1 VGTEGVRVI
10 VDGVPATLQAVHVAG
25 TVAVAGDSGDVEFWW
40 LDDAAARFSLKFVFQ
55 GSVSQIVRIDRPVTS
70 PEPARTLEQTLAS
83 KACRTEVPGVY
94 FLTDSAE
101 LLAASEPAI
110 ERIADVMK
118 QQPGWRVTIE
128 GHTDSTAVTLTILI
142 FAPPRRRAEDRPRQ
156 PLRHSFRP
164 TADRRLRAHPAR
176 RHQRHDGRPR
186 AQPARRACKKLLN
199 PTEIS
204 MTTRTVLAS
213 AATLILGVV
222 LVACGES
229 AGTSSGASGGSAA
242 ASGASGGHDPCS
254 LLEPKEV
261 EAVMGPLAGPPFRT
275 HDSPEDNAPDAN
287 GKVCV
292 YETADFSNIRLSV
305 EWEDGAM
312 LLKAVSLPGRIVSG
326 AVPESQSGRLDTPTA
341 AKETITK
348 NMLPGGVQMAGEW
361 DEAMALGCCQ
371 IFALRGDT
379 LVTFDFR
386 GWRDDLKGAASI
398 LDKALVR
405 IEKPLSIDGRAGNDA
420 AAKREAQR
428 PAKRDACSLITRA
441 EVEAILGPLLADPE
455 TKSKDNSDCW
465 YRFTQAESENSTLKD
480 APEAFKSILGGLTGG
495 KTGLVS
501 GAVDTAITI
510 TWRGGFRAMHDGQM
524 VAGGAAGA
532 FNGLPGMPAREA
544 GKLEGPWTE
553 ASQTSLTFTAVK
565 KDVAVSIDTVPML
578 SNKQVEIRRKLVTA
592 IIGKI

>member
-1 VGTEGVRVI
+1 
-10 VDGVPATLQAVHVAG
+10 
-25 TVAVAGDSGDVEFWW
+25 
-40 LDDAAARFSLKFVFQ
+40 
-55 GSVSQIVRIDRPVTS
+55 
-70 PEPARTLEQTLAS
+70 
-83 KACRTEVPGVY
+83 
-94 FLTDSAE
+94 
-101 LLAASEPAI
+101 
-110 ERIADVMK
+110 
-118 QQPGWRVTIE
+118 
-128 GHTDSTAVTLTILI
+128 
-142 FAPPRRRAEDRPRQ
+142 
-156 PLRHSFRP
+156 
-164 TADRRLRAHPAR
+164 
-176 RHQRHDGRPR
+176 
-186 AQPARRACKKLLN
+186 
-199 PTEIS
+199 
-204 MTTRTVLAS
+204 MTTRIVLAS

-222 LVACGES
+222 FVACGQS
-229 AGTSSGASGGSAA
+229 GGTSSDAGEGGAA

-292 YETADFSNIRLSV
+292 YETADFSNIRLSI

-341 AKETITK
+341 AKESITK
-348 NMLPGGVQMAGEW
+348 NLLPGGVQMAGEW

-371 IFALRGDT
+371 IYALRGDT

-386 GWRDDLKGAASI
+386 GWRDDMKGAATI

-428 PAKRDACSLITRA
+428 PQKRDACSLLTRA

-501 GAVDTAITI
+501 GAVDTAVTI
-510 TWRGGFRAMHDGQM
+510 TWRGGFRTMHDGQM
-524 VAGGAAGA
+524 VAGAAAGA
-532 FNGLPGMPAREA
+532 YAGLPGMPKREE

-553 ASQTSLTFTAVK
+553 ASQTSLAFTAVK
-565 KDVAVSIDTVPML
+565 KDVAVSIDVVPML
-578 SNKQVEIRRKLVTA
+578 SNKQVEVRRKLVTA
-592 IIGKI
+592 IIGKM